1 MKMGASHMWLFIC
14 TFSLVISVAA
24 FTAAVLMQ
32 PKENHT
38 HPAT

>member
-1 MKMGASHMWLFIC
+1 MWLFIC
-14 TFSLVISVAA
+14 TFSLVISVVA